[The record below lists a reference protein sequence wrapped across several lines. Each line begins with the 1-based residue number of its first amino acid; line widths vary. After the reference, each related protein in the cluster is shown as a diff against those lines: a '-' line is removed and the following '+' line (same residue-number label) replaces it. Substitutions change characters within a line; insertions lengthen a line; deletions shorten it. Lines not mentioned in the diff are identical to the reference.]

1 MLNKIT
7 NRILFGYCTPL
18 LFMIGVGFIVYLTTQ
33 RFSEAQRAIQREYRA
48 IRLAEELTYGVS
60 RMARNVRGY
69 AVFYADA
76 ETGDSY
82 KKSYNSGYESF
93 RNRAED
99 LKRIVQDPT
108 QRKAIEVLISEA
120 ENHHQ
125 ISLEI
130 FQLFDAR
137 RITEG
142 LQTLKSL
149 RFATYDEARDE
160 FLNRSDELLAQKN
173 QALEYSQRI
182 LLVTIVL
189 STLLALL
196 GTVITAIAITLPLK
210 KQLPIAIEATKQIA
224 QGDLTQ
230 NIELADDG
238 SEIGE
243 LLTSFQ
249 IMTQKLNSLIRQVK
263 DSGIQVSSSITSIV
277 ASSKELEATVAQ
289 QSSTTNKVALT
300 AKQIAAA
307 SSQLM
312 TTINQVENKSQ
323 TTASSAF
330 ESKTDLN
337 HMEISMAK
345 LVDATDII
353 SEKLGAIGEK
363 ANNINDIITTIVK
376 VADQTNLLS
385 LNAAIEAE
393 KAGEYGKGF
402 SVVAREI
409 SRLADRTA
417 VATLDIENTIQDMQ
431 SAVSIGVTEMEN
443 FTQQVKQIVEVVS
456 TISPKLESI
465 ISDVQGLTPQFKQ
478 VSDNME
484 VQSQE
489 ASQISDSMVQL
500 SESSSQVVE
509 VLRYINDAM
518 TQLEDAAQSM
528 QQEIFRF
535 KVARN

>member
-1 MLNKIT
+1 
-7 NRILFGYCTPL
+7 
-18 LFMIGVGFIVYLTTQ
+18 MIGVGFVVYLTTQ

-60 RMARNVRGY
+60 RMTRNVRGY
-69 AVFYADA
+69 AVFYADT
-76 ETGDSY
+76 ETGNSY
-82 KKSYNSGYESF
+82 KESYNSGYESF

-99 LKRIVQDPT
+99 LKKIIQDPT
-108 QRKAIEVLISEA
+108 QRKAIQVLISEA
-120 ENHHQ
+120 ENYHQ
-125 ISLEI
+125 MSQEI
-130 FQLFDAR
+130 FQFFDER

-160 FLNRSDELLAQKN
+160 FLKRSDELLAQKN
-173 QALEYSQRI
+173 QALENSQQI

-189 STLLALL
+189 STLLAIL

-210 KQLPIAIEATKQIA
+210 KQLPIAIDATKQIA
-224 QGDLTQ
+224 EGDLTQ

-289 QSSTTNKVALT
+289 QYSTTNKVALT

-337 HMEISMAK
+337 HMERSMAK

-528 QQEIFRF
+528 QQEISRF
-535 KVARN
+535 KVAQI